1 MSFLKKNNLI
11 TNLAKIFS
19 ATVLAHAVTL
29 AFSPV
34 LTRLYLPEAFGL
46 LAFVLSISNPFS
58 SFSTFRL
65 EQAVILPKEKSEA
78 NQISNTVI
86 WLNTFFSVFLF
97 VFIALWG
104 QQLFQK
110 SNSLLFFIPLI
121 VMVSGFQMPLNS
133 WLQRE
138 KKFNQIAQGKLLQ
151 TLSIALFSILFFW
164 FHTAYGL
171 LLGYAAGW
179 MLYSFYMFYQSH
191 KNGFSLVLSNS
202 IISTKSVLQQYKE
215 FPIYHV
221 LPSVAVSFTLS
232 IPVFYFNSYYSDA
245 EIGWFNFSRQLLL
258 VPVSLVTAAFSQVY
272 YARVVELKNHSKKI
286 FPEFKKLIQI
296 LLLIAAAMTLVLA
309 FGSEFIF
316 EKIFGTNW
324 NESGEYASI
333 LVFSAAVQL
342 IVWPLNT
349 IPVALGKI
357 KYNSIL
363 QLSHFLFTL
372 SLFFLKNISAI
383 EFIYFVVVVDVI
395 FYSIYFAFIVYQV
408 KAHDKA

>member
-1 MSFLKKNNLI
+1 MSFLKKNNLF

-191 KNGFSLVLSNS
+191 KNGFSLVLSNI

-296 LLLIAAAMTLVLA
+296 LFLIAASMTLVLA
-309 FGSEFIF
+309 FGSEFLF

-324 NESGEYASI
+324 NESGKYASI

-363 QLSHFLFTL
+363 QLSHFLLTL
-372 SLFFLKNISAI
+372 SLFFIKNISAI
-383 EFIYFVVVVDVI
+383 EFIYFVVIVDVI